1 MTRLDDICRRFA
13 GVDDDLRL
21 ELLLDYAKRL
31 PALPPEYEA
40 RKAIGENRVPECM
53 TPVHLWMDTGAGI
66 GDGGEGGLRI
76 LVDVAEEAP
85 TVKGILSI
93 LVAAYGGAD
102 PAEAEAIPDDLL
114 ERLHLT
120 NVIRMN
126 RALGLRAIVGRIRR
140 RAGELAA
147 TGAENRTP

>member
-1 MTRLDDICRRFA
+1 MSAYPVEMASLDEITRKFA
-13 GVDDDLRL
+13 GVDDELRL

-40 RKAIGENRVPECM
+40 RKAAGENRVPECM
-53 TPVHLWMDTGAGI
+53 TPVFLWMDAD
-66 GDGGEGGLRI
+66 DGVLHMH
-76 LVDVAEEAP
+76 VDVAEEAP

-93 LVAAYGGAD
+93 VVEACEGRPPVEAANL
-102 PAEAEAIPDDLL
+102 PDDLL
-114 ERLHLT
+114 QRLHLT

-140 RAGELAA
+140 RAGELRAEAGSA
-147 TGAENRTP
+147 TP